1 MNKYRILFLLMIP
14 VVGATLFFTAR
25 ITTKLSKYEE
35 KKLEK
40 AELLDAETRLGNA
53 WEWLPPW
60 LSGGDDTMDESRELD
75 SQANAYYN
83 SAMKDGVVLLL
94 IVIAFFNCYQPPI

>member
-1 MNKYRILFLLMIP
+1 MKKYRILFLLMIP
-14 VVGATLFFTAR
+14 VVAATLFFTAR
-25 ITTKLSKYEE
+25 ITTKLSRYEE

-60 LSGGDDTMDESRELD
+60 LSGGDDTMDESL
-75 SQANAYYN
+75 NAKVFY
-83 SAMKDGVVLLL
+83 DPDQTLLRS
-94 IVIAFFNCYQPPI
+94 FW